1 MKKIDVQFD
10 AEINKDF
17 PRCRPCKITLKTK
30 EQEYGAE
37 NHYRHG
43 DPETPMSQSE
53 VEDKFI
59 ELTDGFLSKAL
70 QERYINWLS
79 SVESSDEIPF

>member
-1 MKKIDVQFD
+1 
-10 AEINKDF
+10 
-17 PRCRPCKITLKTK
+17 
-30 EQEYGAE
+30 
-37 NHYRHG
+37 
-43 DPETPMSQSE
+43 MSQSE